1 MPEMLLPKNAKA
13 AAMLFLFGV
22 ILFSTRRGYAK
33 PHTRQSEKPILPL
46 HVDAYFCFGCAAQL
60 NSKIG
65 GAIQVNKRMLQQHGS
80 IQQAN
85 TPTPEVECLGNATKP
100 DQQI

>member
-22 ILFSTRRGYAK
+22 ILFSTHRGYAR
-33 PHTRQSEKPILPL
+33 PHTRQSEKPVSPL
-46 HVDAYFCFGCAAQL
+46 HVGAYFCFGCAAQL
-60 NSKIG
+60 NSKID
-65 GAIQVNKRMLQQHGS
+65 GAIQVNRIMLQQHGS

-85 TPTPEVECLGNATKP
+85 TPTPEVKCLGDAAKP